1 LPKTDDDIKLEND
14 GFPFKGRI
22 VADETWGVTDPEY
35 ARVYGYVSGFIAHY
49 DYLGTGIAANAPAS
63 WPKASP
69 EIQAIVRKRSDG
81 SVPNPDH
88 QKALEECEKSMPSLH
103 GGTDFGTDKNISVS
117 NQVGE
122 LRMKIKEMAMRDE
135 RLEPELKI
143 WSNCMKE
150 KGFNFEYPPTSK
162 IAGGGNEINGDN
174 HLDIYGGDANELLA
188 TADAQ
193 CKQKQ
198 PEFLNTWHKILDD
211 VEERELKNNLALF
224 EEEKAYTDQLKKN
237 AQDFIDKFSAEN
249 G

>member
-35 ARVYGYVSGFIAHY
+35 ARVYGYLSGSFAHM
-49 DYLGTGIAANAPAS
+49 DYLGTGIIANPIPT
-63 WPKASP
+63 WPKASS
-69 EIQAIVRKRSDG
+69 EILAIMKKRMSG
-81 SVPNPDH
+81 EVANPDH
-88 QKALEECEKSMPSLH
+88 QKALEECEKSMPSLR
-103 GGTDFGTDKNISVS
+103 GGTDDGTDKNISRS

-135 RLEPELKI
+135 RLVPELKI

-150 KGFNFEYPPTSK
+150 KGFNFEYPPMSK
-162 IAGGGNEINGDN
+162 IAGGGHELDDN
-174 HLDIYGGDANELLA
+174 HLDSYGEFNELLA
-188 TADAQ
+188 TADAE